1 MENLVLLF
9 IIAAIAFWLGRKTK
23 QYPSP
28 SKRTSQATALHAID
42 RFSGPAQTRRPMSFQ
57 RASAM
62 IFITGWIIAWS
73 ASIWMAVLMFISSF
87 GNGFTTIVVGG
98 WLIAASAGWLCA
110 AIVIYK
116 LVTGKPVRFGGTQ
129 NYSGRSSL

>member
-9 IIAAIAFWLGRKTK
+9 IIAAIAFWFGRKTK
-23 QYPSP
+23 QHPSP
-28 SKRTSQATALHAID
+28 SRRTSATAKLHAFD
-42 RFSGPAQTRRPMSFQ
+42 RLSRPRQTRSPMNFQ
-57 RASAM
+57 RASA
-62 IFITGWIIAWS
+62 ITFIAGWIIAWS

-98 WLIAASAGWLCA
+98 WLIAAIAGWLFA

-116 LVTGKPVRFGGTQ
+116 LATGKPVRSR
-129 NYSGRSSL
+129 SG